1 MGRKSSLRRLPPEIL
16 QEVNRLL
23 SEGRAT
29 LAEILEHLRG
39 MGVETVSLSALGR
52 QKQKIDK
59 VAAKLRQSREI
70 VDALVEKAGPSAAE
84 GKQGRLLV
92 QMLRKLVYDHLE
104 AQLLEGE
111 DGEGLDN
118 QGVFF
123 LAKSLKEMSQAA
135 RLEQDF
141 EAKVRERVQK
151 ETVKAVEDSAREA
164 GLSAETKRPDRL
176 FPTRSREK
184 RFRTSS
190 CRTSSG
196 PWPRSWSFRWWSSK
210 RAAVSA

>member
-1 MGRKSSLRRLPPEIL
+1 MGRKSSLRRLSPEIL
-16 QEVNRLL
+16 QEINRIL
-23 SEGRAT
+23 SEGRLT
-29 LAEILEHLRG
+29 LDELLEHLRG
-39 MGVETVSLSALGR
+39 MGVDTISRSALGR
-52 QKQKIDK
+52 QKQRIDK

-70 VDALVEKAGPSAAE
+70 VDALVEKAGPSARRR
-84 GKQGRLLV
+84 GNQGRLLV

-164 GLSAETKRPDRL
+164 GLSAETVEAIKGRILGIKD
-176 FPTRSREK
+176 
-184 RFRTSS
+184 
-190 CRTSSG
+190 
-196 PWPRSWSFRWWSSK
+196 
-210 RAAVSA
+210 A